1 MGFRN
6 RIRAPYRAE
15 KSITLDANNT
25 TKSHVLFTV
34 TGSVLIHRIWGEVT
48 TVIGAN
54 HTAGHLRTN
63 DQTAT
68 IDLSE
73 SGTGLTLS
81 GLAVGTMIWRAGV
94 LATALQ
100 LDNNAA
106 GAIQDAVS
114 AGNGV
119 FSPFV
124 VTKKTGAVTTIDYRY
139 ASTDAPHSGV
149 IKWRADWEPLSGG
162 GFLS

>member
-15 KSITLDANNT
+15 KTITLDASNT
-25 TKSHVLFTV
+25 TKSHVIFTV

-54 HTAGHLRTN
+54 HTKGHLRTN

-73 SGTGLTLS
+73 SVTGATLS
-81 GLAVGTMIWRAGV
+81 ALAVGTMLWRSGV

-100 LDNNAA
+100 LDDNAV

-114 AGNGV
+114 AGNRV
-119 FSPFV
+119 FSPFA
-124 VTKKTGAVTTIDYRY
+124 VTKKSGAVTTIDYRY
-139 ASTDAPHSGV
+139 TSTDTPHSGA